1 MKIPKIVNIF
11 VIQINYKS
19 GISVVGNYRKFDG
32 DTKGNDV
39 TSLKWV
45 SDGSGR
51 PIFMNIS
58 EIESIHQLRV
68 KKRLRWVEL

>member
-19 GISVVGNYRKFDG
+19 GISVVGDYLKFDG
-32 DTKGNDV
+32 DTEGNAV
-39 TSLKWV
+39 KSLKWV
-45 SDGSGR
+45 ADGSG
-51 PIFMNIS
+51 PIFMNVS
-58 EIESIHQLRV
+58 EIESIYKLGV

>member
-1 MKIPKIVNIF
+1 MKIPKFVNIYK
-11 VIQINYKS
+11 IQINYKS
-19 GISVVGNYRKFDG
+19 GISVVGDYRKFDG
-32 DTKGNDV
+32 DTKGNEV

-45 SDGSGR
+45 SDGSQ